1 MRALVTGSTGFIGT
15 HLVTALVA
23 HGWQVRCLVRA
34 TSNRAPLA
42 VQQVEYVVGAL
53 QDRDA
58 LRQAVQGVDVLFHLA
73 GVTKVR
79 HPAEYDRI
87 NYGGTQ
93 TLLEVCAEARPT
105 LHKWLYI
112 SSIAAAGP
120 SPTGAPLT
128 ESDAPQP
135 IGPYGRSK
143 LRAEAAVLA
152 YREHF
157 PVMVLRPSA
166 IYGPRDSDFWQLF
179 RAVKSGVLPHVGR
192 QERHV
197 NLCFVTD
204 LVHGLVAAAESAHG
218 CGEVFFLGGT
228 HHTWREMGQ
237 EIARL
242 LRTQPRDVYLPR
254 AAVLAAASLAEGWAR
269 LRRRPSLFSRANV
282 HERLQPYW
290 LCDSTKAQHT
300 FGYVSQTPLA
310 QGLAQTLQWYQ
321 AAGWL

>member
-23 HGWQVRCLVRA
+23 RGWQVRCLVRA
-34 TSNRAPLA
+34 TSNRTPLA
-42 VQQVEYVVGAL
+42 AQQVEYVVGAL

-58 LRQAVQGVDVLFHLA
+58 LRQAVQGVDLIFHLA

-79 HPAEYDRI
+79 YPAEYDRI

-93 TLLEVCAEARPT
+93 TLLDACAESRPT
-105 LHKWLYI
+105 LRKLLYI

-120 SPTGAPLT
+120 SPTGVPLK

-152 YREHF
+152 CKGQL
-157 PVMVLRPSA
+157 PVLVLRPSA
-166 IYGPRDSDFWQLF
+166 IYGPRDSNFLPLF
-179 RAVKSGVLPHVGR
+179 RAVKCGVLPHVGR
-192 QERHV
+192 QDIAV
-197 NLCFVTD
+197 DLCFVTD
-204 LVHGLVAAAESAHG
+204 LVHGMVAAAENPQG
-218 CGEVFFLGGT
+218 LGEVFFLGGT
-228 HHTWREMGQ
+228 RHTWREMGQ

-242 LRTQPRDVYLPR
+242 LRTQPRDIYIPR
-254 AAVLAAASLAEGWAR
+254 AAVLAAASLADGWAR
-269 LRRRPSLFSRANV
+269 LRRRPSLLSRANV

-290 LCDSTKAQHT
+290 VCESTKAYHT
-300 FGYVSQTPLA
+300 FGYTPRTPLA
-310 QGLAQTLQWYQ
+310 QGLEQTLQWYQ
-321 AAGWL
+321 EVGWL